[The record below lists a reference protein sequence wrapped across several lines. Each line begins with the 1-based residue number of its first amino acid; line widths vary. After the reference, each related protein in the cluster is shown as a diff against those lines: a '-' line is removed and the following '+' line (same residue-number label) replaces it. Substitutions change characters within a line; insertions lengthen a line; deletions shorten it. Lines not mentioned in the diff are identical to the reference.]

1 MIALASY
8 AGLSLLIVLF
18 LKPFLNIDRSLAAY
32 AFPFGV
38 VYTVLLFTADV
49 QMFEQG
55 WNRYVGIS
63 IGVLCIIFFIFSVI
77 RGLKRE

>member
-1 MIALASY
+1 MIALAAY

-18 LKPFLNIDRSLAAY
+18 LKPFLNIDRSLTAY

-38 VYTVLLFTADV
+38 VYTVLLFTADA